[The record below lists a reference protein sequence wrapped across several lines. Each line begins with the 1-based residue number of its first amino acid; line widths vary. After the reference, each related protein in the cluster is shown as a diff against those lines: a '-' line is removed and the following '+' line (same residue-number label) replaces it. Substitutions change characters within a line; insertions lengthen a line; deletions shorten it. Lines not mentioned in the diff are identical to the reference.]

1 MKILALNTRRNMV
14 FDGCYGFCMYIAF
27 FFGNTLHS
35 LVPDHCDDSNGRKAE
50 ITQPLAVAQNLLLPQ
65 EMVGL
70 DCCLLPVS

>member
-1 MKILALNTRRNMV
+1 MHAHMCKLFFLI
-14 FDGCYGFCMYIAF
+14 FC
-27 FFGNTLHS
+27 TSHS
-35 LVPDHCDDSNGRKAE
+35 LVRDHRDDSIGRKAE

>member
-1 MKILALNTRRNMV
+1 MHAHMCKLFFI
-14 FDGCYGFCMYIAF
+14 FC
-27 FFGNTLHS
+27 TSHS
-35 LVPDHCDDSNGRKAE
+35 LVRDHRDDSIGRKAE

>member
-1 MKILALNTRRNMV
+1 
-14 FDGCYGFCMYIAF
+14 MYIYICMHTCVNCF
-27 FFGNTLHS
+27 FIFCTSYS
-35 LVPDHCDDSNGRKAE
+35 LVRDHRDDSIGRKAE

>member
-1 MKILALNTRRNMV
+1 MDSMDSMDPVCTFL
-14 FDGCYGFCMYIAF
+14 FCF
-27 FFGNTLHS
+27 WNTLHS
-35 LVPDHCDDSNGRKAE
+35 LVRDHGDDNIGREAE